1 MSFNSQNYY
10 ELRAAFEQ
18 KHLAAAERAEARKSE
33 LAAKIP
39 ELRDIDNA
47 LAATA
52 ARIFGAAFA
61 GKDGLEERITAIKNE
76 TEQLREARA
85 ALLKA
90 YGYPADYTDV
100 QYECEKCG
108 DLGFVDTKMCECLR
122 RALILKGYETS
133 GLGALI
139 GKQTFA
145 NYSLDYFKN
154 DPANYQRMQQNVA
167 MIRDFAEQFTP
178 GSDSLLF
185 MGGTG
190 LGKTHLSSAVA
201 KTVIDRGYDV
211 LYTSAVNMFGDF
223 EKAKFRGG
231 EDETHRYFSAELLI
245 IDDLGTEMASTFTE
259 SCLYNII
266 DTRICKGMSTVIST
280 NLGAKDLSARY
291 GERIFSR
298 LLGVYKP
305 LLFVGK
311 DVRFEKGQN

>member
-18 KHLAAAERAEARKSE
+18 KHLAAAERADARKAE
-33 LAAKIP
+33 LHAKIDG
-39 ELRDIDNA
+39 LTDIDNA

-61 GKDGLEERITAIKNE
+61 GKDGLGERIAEIKKE
-76 TEQLREARA
+76 TELLRA
-85 ALLKA
+85 ARTELLAA

-100 QYECEKCG
+100 HYDCEKCK
-108 DLGFVDTKMCECLR
+108 DLGFVDTKMCDCLR
-122 RALILKGYETS
+122 RALVLKGYETS

-139 GKQTFA
+139 GKQTFD

-154 DPANYQRMQQNVA
+154 DAANYQRMQQNFA
-167 MIRDFAEQFTP
+167 MIRDYAEHFSP
-178 GSDSLLF
+178 ESPSLLF

-190 LGKTHLSSAVA
+190 LGKTHLSSAIA

-211 LYTSAVNMFGDF
+211 LYTSAVNMIGDF
-223 EKAKFRGG
+223 EKAKFRG
-231 EDETHRYFSAELLI
+231 EKDDTDRYFAAELLI
-245 IDDLGTEMASTFTE
+245 IDDLGTELSGNFTE

-266 DTRICKGMSTVIST
+266 DTRICKGTPTVIST
-280 NLGAKDLSARY
+280 NLGAKELSARY

-305 LLFVGK
+305 LLFAGK
-311 DVRFEKGQN
+311 DVRFERG